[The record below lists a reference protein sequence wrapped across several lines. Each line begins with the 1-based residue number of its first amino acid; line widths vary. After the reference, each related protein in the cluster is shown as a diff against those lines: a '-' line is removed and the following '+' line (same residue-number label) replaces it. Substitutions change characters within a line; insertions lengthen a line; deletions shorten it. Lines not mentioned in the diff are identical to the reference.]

1 MPKERI
7 YSVNASPDVCDV
19 SVSWEKADDRPG
31 VHTHDGDSFEG
42 YVNLALVT
50 RTESGHDGEGV
61 VGYARLDRT
70 GVNLLIRNAKRARN
84 AAFGADE

>member
-7 YSVNASPDVCDV
+7 YSVPVDTDVCDV
-19 SVSWEKADDRPG
+19 SLSWEKADDRPG
-31 VHTHDGDSFEG
+31 VHVHDGDSFEG
-42 YVNLALVT
+42 YVNVALVT
-50 RTESGHDGEGV
+50 RTASGADGEGV

-70 GVNLLIRNAKRARN
+70 GLNHLIRNAKRARN